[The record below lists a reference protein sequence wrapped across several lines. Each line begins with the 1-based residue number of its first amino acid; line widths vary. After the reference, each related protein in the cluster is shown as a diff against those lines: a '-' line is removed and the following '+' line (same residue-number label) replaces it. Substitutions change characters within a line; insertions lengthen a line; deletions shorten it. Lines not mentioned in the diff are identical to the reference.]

1 MRGSASDEER
11 RALQAVILAGG
22 EGTRLRPLTTL
33 TAKPVVTLVDRPF
46 IVYMLEWLR
55 RHGVDEVILCCGFG
69 AEGVRAVLGDGSR
82 YGLALRYVEESEP
95 LGTAGPLKL
104 AAEHLGQRFIVCNGD
119 ILTDIDLHAQLRAH
133 ERSGALATLALVA
146 VEDPSHYGLVA
157 TAADGAVTEFL
168 EKPQG
173 PIDPADA
180 WVNAGA
186 YVIEHEVLDAIEPGR
201 AVSIEREIWPALV
214 GQGLYAHRASGYWM
228 DIGTPARY
236 LQGSFDI
243 VTGAVEVDRDRSHE
257 AAAIGER
264 CEIAP
269 DARLGELVILGE
281 RVHIGARASIERS
294 VVLAGAQIG
303 EGVVLRDSI
312 VAERAKIGDYAELE
326 EDVVVGADAHIA
338 AHSRVAAGTRV
349 PPGESL

>member
-1 MRGSASDEER
+1 M
-11 RALQAVILAGG
+11 ILAGG

-33 TAKPVVTLVDRPF
+33 VAKPVVTLVDRPF

-82 YGLALRYVEESEP
+82 YGLRLRYVEESEP

-104 AAEHLGQRFIVCNGD
+104 ASELLDERFIVCNGD
-119 ILTDIDLHAQLRAH
+119 ILTDIDLASQLQAH
-133 ERSGALATLALVA
+133 ERTGAKATLALVA
-146 VEDPSHYGLVA
+146 VEDPSHYGLVRSDP
-157 TAADGAVTEFL
+157 DGAVSEFV

-173 PIDPADA
+173 AVDPADA

-186 YVIEHEVLDAIEPGR
+186 YVMEHEVLDAIDPGR
-201 AVSIEREIWPALV
+201 AVSIEREIWPTLV
-214 GQGLYAHRASGYWM
+214 GEGLYAHRAQGYWM

-243 VTGAVEVDRDRSHE
+243 VSGAVAVDRDPGHE

-269 DARLGELVILGE
+269 DARLGEFVILGE
-281 RVHIGARASIERS
+281 RVSVGSGATIERS

-303 EGVVLRDSI
+303 DGVVLRDSI

-326 EDVVVGADAHIA
+326 EDVVVGSDANIA
-338 AHSRVAAGTRV
+338 AHSRVASGTRV

>member
-1 MRGSASDEER
+1 
-11 RALQAVILAGG
+11 LQAVILAGG

-55 RHGVDEVILCCGFG
+55 RHGVEEVILCCGFG
-69 AEGVRAVLGDGSR
+69 AEGVRAVLGDGTR
-82 YGLALRYVEESEP
+82 YGLRLRYVEESEP
-95 LGTAGPLKL
+95 LGTAGPLRL
-104 AAEHLGQRFIVCNGD
+104 AAEHLGLRFIVCNGD
-119 ILTDIDLHAQLRAH
+119 ILTDIDLHAQLQAH
-133 ERSGALATLALVA
+133 ERSAAKATLALVA

-157 TAADGAVTEFL
+157 TAPDGAVTEFL
-168 EKPQG
+168 EKPEG
-173 PIDPADA
+173 PVDPAEA

-186 YVIEHEVLDAIEPGR
+186 YVMEHEVLDAIEPGR

-214 GQGLYAHRASGYWM
+214 GHGLYAHRASGYWM
-228 DIGTPARY
+228 DIWTPARY

-243 VTGAVEVDRDRSHE
+243 VSGAVEVEVDREGSHE
-257 AAAIGER
+257 ATAIGAG
-264 CEIAP
+264 CEVAP
-269 DARLGELVILGE
+269 DASLGEFVILGE
-281 RVHIGARASIERS
+281 HVSVGARARIERS

-338 AHSRVAAGTRV
+338 AHSRVASGTRV